1 MLAIDL
7 PPEVEAR
14 LTNLAERTGLSA
26 ADHIR
31 HAVIEHLDAVDDVAD
46 AEQALDDVRSGRS
59 RVTSLEEVERELGLA
74 S

>member
-7 PPEVEAR
+7 PPDVEAR
-14 LTNLAERTGLSA
+14 LMNLAERTGLST

-31 HAVIEHLDAVDDVAD
+31 HAVIEHLDAIDDVAD

-59 RVTSLEEVERELGLA
+59 RVTRLDEVERELGLA
-74 S
+74 G